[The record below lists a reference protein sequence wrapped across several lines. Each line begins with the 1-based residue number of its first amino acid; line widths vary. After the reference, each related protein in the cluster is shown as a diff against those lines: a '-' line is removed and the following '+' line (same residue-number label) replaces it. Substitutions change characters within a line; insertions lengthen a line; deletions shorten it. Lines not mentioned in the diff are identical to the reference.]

1 MLLKLPEP
9 QDLCSDECRHHESL
23 QQGHKLKLQRRTK
36 KDARDLPGEGERQRN
51 VPTLDTEKG
60 TRGAR
65 EERKS
70 VAHARGWNFSTAE
83 AEGTNGKR
91 PEMKLEEQV
100 RGGSHTGRRSG
111 TVSEQRGK
119 VNRGH

>member
-100 RGGSHTGRRSG
+100 RGGHTRGEGVGLYLNSG
-111 TVSEQRGK
+111 GK
-119 VNRGH
+119 